1 MAPNSRNRRQKRQN
15 QAARLLQPPPLSG
28 SIMITKT
35 FRFVQVAALNPAAP
49 HSVTS
54 ANLRDVL
61 CVCTAAGVSGHSLIS
76 RLRLKKV
83 EAWGP
88 PNVAGTN
95 TLSIIKT
102 GLYVDSVGDLIGLGS
117 PTKRVS
123 DTTLGTAL
131 PAHIATTFSYAAA
144 DQGWQ
149 VGSPTTG
156 FWEYFRIDSSLA
168 GTIWDLTIQFYLC
181 VGDTNDAAA
190 SVAGAAMPTGVL
202 GQQYVRGFD
211 SATLAA
217 TNFTPIGWGV
227 PV

>member
-1 MAPNSRNRRQKRQN
+1 MAPNSRNRRQQRQK
-15 QAARLLQPPPLSG
+15 QAARASQPPPLSG

-35 FRFVQVAALNPAAP
+35 FRFKQVAALTAAAP
-49 HSVTS
+49 HAVTS

-61 CVCTAAGVSGHSLIS
+61 SVCTAAGVSGFSMIS

-95 TLSIIKT
+95 NLSVIKT
-102 GLYVDSVGDLIGLGS
+102 GIYVDSVGDLVGLAS
-117 PTKRVS
+117 PTKRIS
-123 DTTLGTAL
+123 DTTLGTTL
-131 PAHIATTFSYAAA
+131 PPHISVPFNYTGL

-149 VGSPTTG
+149 AGSPTTG
-156 FWEYFRIDSSLA
+156 FWEYFRIEESLA
-168 GTIWDLTIQFYLC
+168 GTIWDITLQFFLC
-181 VGDTNDAAA
+181 VGDTNTAAA
-190 SVAGAAMPTGVL
+190 SAAAAAMPTGIL

-217 TNFTPIGWGV
+217 TNFVPVGWGV